1 MQQVSNGVPFIWAG
15 VVFIIFF
22 LIAVV
27 SANMILYKKNDT
39 GVTKRRIWFWVL
51 AALTFVVS
59 FLINWGVAE
68 SIEVVSQKSK
78 YITFSWISA
87 VCATALYVLVGFIVS
102 RIFSSSKVGK
112 WF

>member
-15 VVFIIFF
+15 VVYIVMF
-22 LIAVV
+22 LIAVL

-59 FLINWGVAE
+59 FLINWAVAE
-68 SIEVVSQKSK
+68 SIEVVSQHSK

-87 VCATALYVLVGFIVS
+87 VCAMALYVLTGFIVS
-102 RIFSSSKVGK
+102 RIFTNSKVGK